1 MVDCLQVT
9 STHFVRTWR
18 KLKSVTRTSEF
29 LFHDHFV
36 RTEIFSKFHLR
47 LEFLGF
53 RPFFLLCLTLF
64 RSYFNGSD
72 NSPEKWIEKSRFFAQ
87 GLLWSRD
94 TKRPFTRDFC
104 VTVNWRVCCGSLI
117 KSNSWSIFFQARS
130 YECPAWNQV
139 ATTCC
144 VNCVTR
150 KRP

>member
-1 MVDCLQVT
+1 MDCLPMT

-29 LFHDHFV
+29 LFHDYCVKNWNFANC
-36 RTEIFSKFHLR
+36 HLR
-47 LEFLGF
+47 LDFLGF
-53 RPFFLLCLTLF
+53 RPFSPFCSTLF
-64 RSYFNGSD
+64 RSYFNGS
-72 NSPEKWIEKSRFFAQ
+72 NNWPEKWIEKSRFFGQ

-94 TKRPFTRDFC
+94 TKRPFTRDS
-104 VTVNWRVCCGSLI
+104 NRRVCCGSLI
-117 KSNSWSIFFQARS
+117 KSNSWSIFFQARF